1 MKLMRFTQKQNQL
14 RYQTFLSFC
23 TRTDIDNK
31 GAVYHSR
38 EIIWEI
44 LIAKKDT
51 RAREVFTT
59 KLKVARKFLAQ
70 EMLVHS

>member
-44 LIAKKDT
+44 LIAKKI
-51 RAREVFTT
+51 RGLG
-59 KLKVARKFLAQ
+59 KYLQQSWKFP
-70 EMLVHS
+70 ESS